1 MTGHCQL
8 QMQCTSPLD
17 SPNALD
23 MMSICHNIMYSCIV
37 LKFCI
42 KFCQH
47 INLFDLGVEAVKNM
61 SALWSQYMIS
71 HQWLSVRDAV
81 YILVA
86 AALFQLLIVIIACAS
101 AEADYSGLSARV
113 LVRLSVTMVT
123 GEPVDRS
130 RSNLV
135 GGSKG

>member
-1 MTGHCQL
+1 MVTVYDK
-8 QMQCTSPLD
+8 SPMAV
-17 SPNALD
+17 SQRR
-23 MMSICHNIMYSCIV
+23 SVHIRGSCIV
-37 LKFCI
+37 LTFNSNHSMCT
-42 KFCQH
+42 
-47 INLFDLGVEAVKNM
+47 
-61 SALWSQYMIS
+61 
-71 HQWLSVRDAV
+71 
-81 YILVA
+81 
-86 AALFQLLIVIIACAS
+86 S